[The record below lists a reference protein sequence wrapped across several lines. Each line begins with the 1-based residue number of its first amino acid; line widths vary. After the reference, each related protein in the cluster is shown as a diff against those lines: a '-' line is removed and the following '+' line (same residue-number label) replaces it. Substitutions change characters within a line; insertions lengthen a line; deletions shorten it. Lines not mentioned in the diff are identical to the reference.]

1 MFQTT
6 NHPILGGNVVEPI
19 INHPQN
25 HQKWAGLTQMV
36 WKVPRVVTR
45 VVANGFPP
53 LMNGTFGD
61 APPALHT

>member
-1 MFQTT
+1 
-6 NHPILGGNVVEPI
+6 VVEPI